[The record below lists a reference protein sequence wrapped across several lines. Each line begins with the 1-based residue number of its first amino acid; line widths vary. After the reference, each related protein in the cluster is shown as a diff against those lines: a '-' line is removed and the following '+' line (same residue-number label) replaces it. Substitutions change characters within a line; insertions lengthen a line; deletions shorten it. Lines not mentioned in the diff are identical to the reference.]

1 MNNVP
6 APEAILGKTAQEE
19 NFPVGSFLIAKPLR
33 PHVAAYYRF
42 ARAADDISDHPSL
55 TSEEKVAGLKAMGRA
70 LVTGKADTAEA
81 EAALPLKR
89 TLEATGVNPKHGL
102 DLLIA
107 FERDSIR
114 GRTRD
119 WEDLIEYCR
128 YSAMPVG
135 RFLLEL
141 HGEAGSNAWRG
152 SDALCTA
159 LQILNHLQDMKH
171 DYMHLSRAYLPEDWM
186 AETGGEFADLE
197 GDALTPGLEAVMGRM
212 LDGTK
217 RLIDTARLLPPA
229 VNSRGLR
236 MESAVI
242 VRLADRLYQHLRIGD
257 PLATRVKLSPWDFLA
272 ATAVGAVSGY
282 FRP

>member
-1 MNNVP
+1 MNQNQST
-6 APEAILGKTAQEE
+6 LGKTAKEE

-42 ARAADDISDHPSL
+42 ARTADDISDHPTLPSD
-55 TSEEKVAGLKAMGRA
+55 EKVAGLKAMGRA
-70 LVTGKADTAEA
+70 LVSGKAETPEA
-81 EAALPLKR
+81 QASLPLKR
-89 TLEATGVNPKHGL
+89 SLEETGVDPKHAL

-107 FERDSIR
+107 FERDSVR
-114 GRTRD
+114 ARCRD
-119 WEDLIEYCR
+119 WDDLIDYCR
-128 YSAMPVG
+128 FSAMPVG

-141 HGEAGSNAWRG
+141 HGETDVRAWQG

-159 LQILNHLQDMKH
+159 LQILNHLQDMKN
-171 DYMHLSRAYLPEDWM
+171 DYLFLDRAYTPEDWM

-197 GDALTPGLEAVMGRM
+197 GRALTPGLEAVMGRM

-217 RLIDTARLLPPA
+217 ALIDTARLLPPA

-242 VRLADRLYQHLRIGD
+242 VRLAQRLYDRLRVGD
-257 PLATRVKLSPWDFLA
+257 PLATRVKLTGWDFLA
-272 ATAVGAVSGY
+272 ATLSGAASGY

>member
-1 MNNVP
+1 MNQNQVT
-6 APEAILGKTAQEE
+6 LGKTAKEE
-19 NFPVGSFLIAKPLR
+19 NFPVGSFLIARPLR

-42 ARAADDISDHPSL
+42 ARSADDISDHPAL
-55 TSEEKVAGLKAMGRA
+55 TPAEKVAGLKAMGRA
-70 LVTGKADTAEA
+70 LVNGKAETAEA
-81 EAALPLKR
+81 QTALPLKR
-89 TLEATGVNPKHGL
+89 TLEETGVNPKHAL

-119 WEDLIEYCR
+119 WDDLIDYCR

-141 HGEAGSNAWRG
+141 HGESDSKAWQG

-159 LQILNHLQDMKH
+159 LQILNHLQDMKL
-171 DYMHLSRAYLPEDWM
+171 DFLHLNRAYLPEDWM
-186 AETGGEFADLE
+186 AEAGGEFADLE
-197 GDALTPGLEAVMGRM
+197 GGALTPGLEAVLGRM

-217 RLIDTARLLPPA
+217 KLIDTAALLPPA
-229 VNSRGLR
+229 VHSRGLR

-242 VRLADRLYQHLRIGD
+242 VRLAQNLYQHLRTGD
-257 PLATRVKLSPWDFLA
+257 PLAKRVKLTAWDFLA
-272 ATAVGAVSGY
+272 ATVGGAASGY